1 MAIRLK
7 LVEGMRTLIGSQFMD
22 STCVSDE
29 WASTLEDRVFDG
41 YYDNREPIYTVHH
54 VMRHANNIRSYR
66 EDGTFSSRSKNG
78 TFSILAS
85 NNGIRY
91 LVHRTKDSL
100 LINRLL

>member
-1 MAIRLK
+1 MAKRLK
-7 LVEGMRTLIGSQFMD
+7 LVEGMRALTDSQFMD

-66 EDGTFSSRSKNG
+66 EDGTFSSRSTVGHFYIYESK
-78 TFSILAS
+78 
-85 NNGIRY
+85 NGIRY
-91 LVHRTKDSL
+91 LFHRNKLSL
-100 LINRLL
+100 FINKLS